1 MSSVSAIAFIALL
14 LKGLKSAKGSGSAA
28 TSAGTSIGSK
38 AFSADGT
45 VMADVEIAPEQL
57 ARAQVEDMV
66 KNNPERVAQILSNWV
81 VEDRNTV
88 NS

>member
-1 MSSVSAIAFIALL
+1 LPPI
-14 LKGLKSAKGSGSAA
+14 
-28 TSAGTSIGSK
+28 
-38 AFSADGT
+38 
-45 VMADVEIAPEQL
+45 EIAPEQL

-81 VEDRNTV
+81 IEDRNTV